1 MCRNIKP
8 LFNFDPPTTHEQA
21 RAAALQYVRKV
32 SGMQK
37 PATANVAAFDE
48 AVQEIEDAT
57 MRLLVKLVTS
67 APPRDREAWEEK
79 RREQNRRRFAS

>member
-8 LFNFDPPTTHEQA
+8 LFNFDPPTTHEEA
-21 RAAALQYVRKV
+21 HAAALQFVRKV

-57 MRLLVKLVTS
+57 MRLLIKLVTTA
-67 APPRDREAWEEK
+67 APKDRAEWEER
-79 RREQNRRRFAS
+79 RREQNRRRFAV